1 MSVMKVAIIPARG
14 GSKRIPRKN
23 IRPFGGKPMIAWAIQ
38 AAVASGC
45 FDRILVSS
53 DDEQVRAIAQQYGA
67 EAPFVRP
74 AALADDHTGTS
85 AVVAHAIEWL
95 IAAGQ
100 RPELVCCV
108 YPTAPFLLADDLRAG
123 LQAMASAR
131 WQFAFSV
138 TDFAA
143 PVFRAFVA
151 APEGG
156 LEMLF
161 PQHALTRSQD
171 LPQALHD
178 AAQFYWGRTEAWLNG
193 AAVFGRDS
201 FPVHLPRWRVQD
213 IDTEDDFIRA
223 EMMLPAVLRRLSAA
237 PERAG

>member
-1 MSVMKVAIIPARG
+1 MNIAVIPARG

-23 IRPFGGKPMIAWAIQ
+23 IRAFGGKPMIAWAIE
-38 AAVASGC
+38 AALASGC
-45 FDRILVSS
+45 FERVLVST
-53 DDEQVRAIAQQYGA
+53 DDAEVRAVALQYGA
-67 EAPFVRP
+67 EVPFMRP
-74 AALADDHTGTS
+74 AELADDHTGTS

-95 IAAGQ
+95 IASGQ
-100 RPELVCCV
+100 APQLVCCI
-108 YPTAPFLLADDLRAG
+108 YPTAPFLLAEDLRSG
-123 LQAMASAR
+123 LQALASPR

-143 PVFRAFVA
+143 PVFRSFVA

-156 LEMLF
+156 VRMLF
-161 PQHALTRSQD
+161 PQYAPTRSQD

-178 AAQFYWGRTEAWLNG
+178 AAQFYWGRCDAWLQG
-193 AAVFGRDS
+193 KAVFGSDS

-223 EMMLPAVLRRLSAA
+223 EMMLPAVLPLLPLQATPQESQS
-237 PERAG
+237 